1 MCRSKLARSNAAVA
15 YKHPLYVSE
24 DSKRLLRL
32 AIHNDSLFLA
42 NLQVMDY
49 SLACAVDTDRQ
60 ELVVGIIGAFGAT
73 ASCSRRRDYIRTFT
87 LDKRLESWVKSTG
100 KGAMSGGE
108 PC

>member
-1 MCRSKLARSNAAVA
+1 MATSSSVRGCEALSEAAVA

-24 DSKRLLRL
+24 ESKRLLRL

-60 ELVVGIIGAFGAT
+60 ELVVGIIGAPT
-73 ASCSRRRDYIRTFT
+73 ARSALIT
-87 LDKRLESWVKSTG
+87 RLHTHVYN
-100 KGAMSGGE
+100 
-108 PC
+108 